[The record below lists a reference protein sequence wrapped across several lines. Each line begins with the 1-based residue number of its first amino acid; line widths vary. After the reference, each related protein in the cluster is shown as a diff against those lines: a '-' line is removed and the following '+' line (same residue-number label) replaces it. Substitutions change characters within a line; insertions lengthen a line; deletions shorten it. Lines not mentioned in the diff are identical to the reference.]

1 MGHRCAKPGPKHHEQ
16 PYHGKMSLQRS
27 TRHTAYKPLRRPKT
41 AHSACF
47 RAILAHDAPAAHPG
61 PPQQLFA
68 KTAAVYTNRQTAY
81 PFCILGNNTRR
92 ASRRTF
98 LVRWTPVDSLPAP
111 NSEPLPQLPAP
122 AALVS
127 CSRNHAKGDHEP
139 LACLPLRLH
148 RFPLRYHLVDVAHWH
163 DLPPMPRSGCY
174 RLTQG
179 HQRGPLTVLPP
190 VISTAGQRLSQ
201 AHRHPLRCHRSPPG
215 RAAQYRHFSAKRA
228 DCRSHRGNFRTR

>member
-122 AALVS
+122 AAPVS
-127 CSRNHAKGDHEP
+127 CSRNHAKGDH
-139 LACLPLRLH
+139 LLH
-148 RFPLRYHLVDVAHWH
+148 AAKTLVSLHPVHLCKHSV
-163 DLPPMPRSGCY
+163 
-174 RLTQG
+174 
-179 HQRGPLTVLPP
+179 
-190 VISTAGQRLSQ
+190 
-201 AHRHPLRCHRSPPG
+201 RH
-215 RAAQYRHFSAKRA
+215 
-228 DCRSHRGNFRTR
+228 GNFQINSKSYNHAQT